1 MGPSWV
7 TKYVLMALNMTWI
20 QGHPKWVME
29 GYFSRPMRMPH
40 TRQHGTLQN
49 GKRTIAQVISP
60 LSSPPTF
67 QETVANDCTFAVASR
82 KADVALEG
90 DGLVVGSAGPMSRP

>member
-1 MGPSWV
+1 
-7 TKYVLMALNMTWI
+7 MALNMTWI

-29 GYFSRPMRMPH
+29 GYLAARCVCRTRGNMAHCRMAKEP
-40 TRQHGTLQN
+40 
-49 GKRTIAQVISP
+49 IAQVISP
-60 LSSPPTF
+60 LSSPPAF

>member
-1 MGPSWV
+1 
-7 TKYVLMALNMTWI
+7 MAKE
-20 QGHPKWVME
+20 P
-29 GYFSRPMRMPH
+29 
-40 TRQHGTLQN
+40 
-49 GKRTIAQVISP
+49 IAQVISP